1 MKCGEKRTVFSIKSH
16 DQKEKYKTGAEQ
28 SQTST
33 KNKGRIRY
41 HKGVTI
47 TRRVLFVAIG
57 KTGNSVDNSGI
68 DNGRTISMKK

>member
-33 KNKGRIRY
+33 KIKVGS
-41 HKGVTI
+41 GTI
-47 TRRVLFVAIG
+47 
-57 KTGNSVDNSGI
+57 KE
-68 DNGRTISMKK
+68 